1 MKYEIIWKSILQKQS
16 NSTKH
21 GNSKR
26 IKSILQKLYKNVL
39 QNNSTNSHKFT
50 PQNTYIEEAKKIKKN
65 YSPNNKIKK
74 ENNKKREK
82 YVLENYKNI
91 EIPEEKLKIN

>member
-1 MKYEIIWKSILQKQS
+1 MKHYELFLYKLYRMSCRIILQD
-16 NSTKH
+16 

-26 IKSILQKLYKNVL
+26 IKSILQKLYKNVP

-50 PQNTYIEEAKKIKKN
+50 PQNTYIEEAKKKIKKN

-74 ENNKKREK
+74 ENNKKG
-82 YVLENYKNI
+82 KNMYW
-91 EIPEEKLKIN
+91 KIIKI

>member
-1 MKYEIIWKSILQKQS
+1 MSCRIILQKKDFKKGQ
-16 NSTKH
+16 K
-21 GNSKR
+21 G
-26 IKSILQKLYKNVL
+26 ILQKLYKKVL

-74 ENNKKREK
+74 ENNKKG
-82 YVLENYKNI
+82 KNMYW
-91 EIPEEKLKIN
+91 KIIKI

>member
-1 MKYEIIWKSILQKQS
+1 MKHYELFLYKLYRMSCRIILQK
-16 NSTKH
+16 KDFK
-21 GNSKR
+21 KR
-26 IKSILQKLYKNVL
+26 TKSILQKLYKNVL

-74 ENNKKREK
+74 ENNKKG
-82 YVLENYKNI
+82 KNMYW
-91 EIPEEKLKIN
+91 KIIKI